1 MLESESDT
9 CSAAGVLV
17 PEPAYLTAVRVHG
30 ACTAGFLTGRS
41 PPRASLLTAPPLPVL
56 LSLSLPRAQPHSD
69 CPSPAQPCSHPQF
82 FLMTRTSPHSSS
94 DGRKISGT
102 TMRILRLGGGLMF
115 QTHSTPAG

>member
-56 LSLSLPRAQPHSD
+56 LSLSPSLEPSHTRTALPG
-69 CPSPAQPCSHPQF
+69 PSPAA
-82 FLMTRTSPHSSS
+82 THSSS
-94 DGRKISGT
+94 S
-102 TMRILRLGGGLMF
+102 
-115 QTHSTPAG
+115 